1 MLVLLFDNYSGA
13 SRRGR
18 VLR

>member
-1 MLVLLFDNYSGA
+1 VPDWTVGA

-18 VLR
+18 